1 MDRIDTPALPALGRL
16 LMAWF
21 MVSAGWGKLM
31 AASATIGFIA
41 SAGLP
46 FPTLAYIVA
55 LVVEI
60 GVGLLL
66 LVGLFTGPVGIV
78 LALWCLVTALIF
90 HGGDDRVNQI
100 MFHKNLALT
109 GGFLFVAALGAGA
122 WSVDALLARR
132 RAMTA
137 TA

>member
-78 LALWCLVTALIF
+78 LALWCLITALIF
-90 HGGDDRVNQI
+90 HGNQI
-100 MFHKNLALT
+100 MFHKNPALP

-122 WSVDALLARR
+122 WSVDAMLARR
-132 RAMTA
+132 RAA
-137 TA
+137 AAPA